1 MIAKIYGLLLRQFGR
16 LPVSVRHRIVGFT
29 SPAYRVGTA
38 AILLSEAGE
47 LLLVKHSYRDG
58 WGLPG
63 GMIGWKEEPRDTIV
77 REVREELGISV
88 AEAGEPHIEHA
99 RASRRIEWFF
109 DLRLDGLTVEDVKI
123 NSPEIEEL
131 RWFPLDD
138 LPLLEKKSP
147 SIARALEIIAER
159 HFPSRLDS

>member
-1 MIAKIYGLLLRQFGR
+1 MIARIYGMLLRQFGR
-16 LPVSVRHRIVGFT
+16 LPVPVRHRIVGFT

-38 AILLSEAGE
+38 AILLSNEGE
-47 LLLVKHSYRDG
+47 LLLARHSYRNG

-63 GMIGWKEEPRDTIV
+63 GMIGWKEEPLDTIV
-77 REVREELGISV
+77 REVREEIGVLV
-88 AEAGEPHIEHA
+88 ATDGEPHIEHA
-99 RASRRIEWFF
+99 RDSRRIEWFF
-109 DLRLDGLTVEDVKI
+109 DLKLDGSTRDDVKI

-147 SIARALEIIAER
+147 STTRALEVIAER
-159 HFPSRLDS
+159 HFPGRLNL